1 MFACCYC
8 PVSLIVRGESPR
20 IERPEWVRRAWPGT
34 GCSVGTNQYSGAD
47 RASAPCVR
55 HDKVGNPG
63 QHGGPVGGPGPARAK
78 TCRPAA
84 DTHDA
89 GNLACATAPCTAFGA
104 GAAALAIASSG
115 SSEALAAA
123 GALKPAP
130 VPGTMR
136 GFS

>member
-47 RASAPCVR
+47 RASAPCIR
-55 HDKVGNPG
+55 HDIVGSPG
-63 QHGGPVGGPGPARAK
+63 QHGGPAGGPGPARAK

-84 DTHDA
+84 DTRDASAADTHDA
-89 GNLACATAPCTAFGA
+89 GNLACATAACTAFGA
-104 GAAALAIASSG
+104 AAFATA
-115 SSEALAAA
+115 
-123 GALKPAP
+123 
-130 VPGTMR
+130 
-136 GFS
+136 